1 MKIDPTRS
9 QPVNSQVVSRTER
22 AGVSGTQGLGGAA
35 DGLRSDQVAL
45 SQKALDMQLAR
56 QAISDVPA
64 VRQERVEA
72 LKAQIA
78 SGDYRVDSREVAR
91 KLLEGT

>member
-9 QPVNSQVVSRTER
+9 QPVSSQPVSRTER
-22 AGVSGTQGLGGAA
+22 AGVSGTQGLGGATDA
-35 DGLRSDQVAL
+35 LRSDQVAL
-45 SQKALDMQLAR
+45 SQRALDMQLAH

-78 SGDYRVDSREVAR
+78 SGDYKVDSREVAR

>member
-9 QPVNSQVVSRTER
+9 QPVNSQPVSRTAR

-35 DGLRSDQVAL
+35 DGLRSDQVVL